1 MTITGQPAKS
11 LLDSVLDAGSTRV
24 DIGVA
29 VLKKAQDI
37 TEQQGAAMV
46 QMIEKSVSS
55 VPSDSLDVYA

>member
-24 DIGVA
+24 EIGVA

-46 QMIEKSVSS
+46 AMIEKSVSS
-55 VPSDSLDVYA
+55 VPSDGLDVYA